1 VIEHL
6 VHFNSKKIFVFLS
19 LFALTQISA
28 QVYPD
33 KSIHNTLKAGI
44 KLIVEQKYNDAQ
56 KLFDQFD
63 KSRSD
68 LPLGKIYLAATQIA
82 KCFDYQ
88 EPFNDEL
95 ITPYL
100 ESAKSIS
107 ESLLNKDDK
116 NIWYNYF
123 FALTQGYI
131 AYYDAL
137 KEDWFSA
144 FSNGLISVRAF
155 DYCLEL
161 DQNFYE
167 SFIAIGN
174 YKFWRSKKTEFL
186 NWLPFVPDEKEL
198 GIDYLKKAINQS
210 GYNSHLAIHSL
221 IWIYIEQEEYSK
233 AIEIADSALKRNPQ
247 SRLIKWGLARAYENV
262 EPVKAVA
269 LYGEILLS
277 YPTDLILNK
286 INEVT
291 LKHLIAQQEAKLGKK
306 QQALD
311 LCNEILGIKGYN
323 DFELNKLN
331 NRLGRVRD
339 LKNELMLK

>member
-1 VIEHL
+1 L
-6 VHFNSKKIFVFLS
+6 
-19 LFALTQISA
+19 
-28 QVYPD
+28 
-33 KSIHNTLKAGI
+33 KSGI
-44 KLIVEQKYNDAQ
+44 KLIVEQKYDDAQ
-56 KLFDQFD
+56 KLFDPLD
-63 KSRSD
+63 KSSSD
-68 LPLGKIYLAATQIA
+68 LPLSKIYLAATQIA

-88 EPFNDEL
+88 EPFNDEQ
-95 ITPYL
+95 ITQYL
-100 ESAKSIS
+100 ESAKNIS

-123 FALTQGYI
+123 FALTWGYI

-174 YKFWRSKKTEFL
+174 YKFWRSRKTEFL

-247 SRLIKWGLARAYENV
+247 SRLFKWGLARAYENV
-262 EPVKAVA
+262 EPGKAVA
-269 LYGEILLS
+269 LYEDILSS
-277 YPTDLILNK
+277 YPADLKTNK

-291 LKHLIAQQEAKLGKK
+291 LKHLIAQQDVKLGKRQK
-306 QQALD
+306 ALD
-311 LCNEILGIKGYN
+311 LCNQILALKGYN
-323 DFELNKLN
+323 DYELSKLN
-331 NRLGRVRD
+331 NRLDRVKD